1 MVPSFGKRFFGGW
14 VFKGKDCSRRRR
26 IFVKKIAVT
35 DGGAS
40 LLQALISTPTRR
52 GGLQSPAAGRSHREV
67 TACTARRRGVPFTRV
82 KGTKTRLGRC
92 PKTPV
97 AGCAGYGLIYGG
109 SRKSIR
115 TAHRIAPKV
124 ATGVSALSPHPLS
137 RWRERGP
144 DGRTIKNRQQRSRGV
159 RACKN
164 RKPLTHGYG

>member
-1 MVPSFGKRFFGGW
+1 MVGG
-14 VFKGKDCSRRRR
+14 VFVRRTGAL
-26 IFVKKIAVT
+26 VKKSVIT
-35 DGGAS
+35 SGGVS
-40 LLQALISTPTRR
+40 LIIDLISTPT
-52 GGLQSPAAGRSHREV
+52 
-67 TACTARRRGVPFTRV
+67 RRGVPFTRV
-82 KGTKTRLGRC
+82 KGTKTRLGLC

-97 AGCAGYGLIYGG
+97 AGCAGYGLICGG

-144 DGRTIKNRQQRSRGV
+144 DGLVTINREQRSRGV

-164 RKPLTHGYG
+164 RKPPTLKYLFIHPLVPLLGGGDRGGGSPFCAPAQQGDRVFRAQP